1 MVFFWLN
8 HVTLKFEFMK
18 HVSAFISSLMLIL
31 GSTLSVQAQ
40 GQLTFEEVMK
50 FEDIT
55 QSSISNQG
63 NWLIYTVAPDRGD
76 ARVVVQ
82 SVSGTQKY
90 ELKLASSPKMSSDEA
105 WVAARTQAA
114 LAHRL
119 KDQRNA
125 PKNGMALLSL
135 EDGSV
140 ERIDSVARFEF
151 SNNGQWLV
159 YQKLQSKEV
168 EELKSKNKRL
178 GSPLQLRNMAT
189 QQEMSYDF
197 VSEFAFDSLSSYL
210 AFSVVDTS
218 DAKNGLFVIDLDSQ
232 EQLQIER
239 TPSSLFSNL
248 TWAPKTSDLAYT
260 VASYNQEYLRSD
272 AYLKLWDSKRNSVH
286 TLVAPDEVGQEYAL
300 RSRNQLVFSHD
311 GNRLFFGL
319 RDQAMVDLEMP
330 DMVAEEFGENTEPV
344 EGAESVENPEN
355 NEQLYD
361 IDAIISGRGL
371 DIWHGEDP
379 LIKTQEIITWNR
391 RKNHLYTSV
400 VHLGRKDNWVQLADK
415 TMPEVRIAHN
425 SKRVLGYNNEPYQK
439 EITWDGSYSDWYL
452 VDVNSG
458 DRTSLLT
465 RYGSWPEL
473 SPSGQQVLWYADK
486 HWHLHTVAT
495 NKTQN
500 LTEALEVPFY
510 NEDHDYPS
518 EVPGYGVA
526 GWTKGDEQ
534 VLIYDKFDIWS
545 FTTRDG
551 RSINIT
557 GGLGRAEHRIFRVI
571 DSDRS
576 GNPVGKNG
584 ELLLSSY
591 HDLRKNFGFYSTGL
605 EDTKVTPLLEDDKKF
620 TFVAKAS
627 ESDAIL
633 YKREAY
639 DEFPNLWVATD
650 ASFTAVKQHT
660 QLHMDLKERWNWGTA
675 ELVDWL
681 STDGTYM
688 QGVVIKPDNYDPN
701 KRYPIMTYYYRFF
714 TDRLHDF
721 NEPKTNHRPVFAQYV
736 SDDYV
741 VFLPDVR
748 FEIGRPGFAATKSVV
763 PGIQKLVEMGIADS
777 DKLGLHGHS
786 WSGYQTA
793 FIVTQTD
800 IFDAAV
806 SGAPVSN
813 MTSAYGGIRWASGMA
828 RSFQYEKTQSRIGK
842 TLVEAPLVYL
852 ENSPVFYAD
861 KITTPMLIQH
871 GDDDGAVPWYQ
882 SIEMYIAMRRYN
894 KDVIFLQY
902 HGEPHHLQRF
912 ENKLDYAIRMKEYF
926 DYYLKGVGEPEW
938 IISGEAYQGR

>member
-1 MVFFWLN
+1 MKRLSSPIAFLVFIIGLPFL
-8 HVTLKFEFMK
+8 
-18 HVSAFISSLMLIL
+18 A
-31 GSTLSVQAQ
+31 QAQ
-40 GQLTFEEVMK
+40 DQLTFEDVMK

-55 QSSISNQG
+55 QSSISDQG
-63 NWLIYTVAPDRGD
+63 NWLMYTVAPDRGD

-90 ELKLASSPKMSSDEA
+90 ELKLVSSPTMSSDET

-114 LAHRL
+114 LTHRL

-159 YQKLQSKEV
+159 YQKLQSKQV

-178 GSPLQLRNMAT
+178 GSPLRLRNVAT
-189 QQEMSYDF
+189 QQEMSFDF
-197 VSEFAFDSLSSYL
+197 VSEFAFDSLSAYL
-210 AFSVVDTS
+210 AFAVVDTS
-218 DAKNGLFVIDLDSQ
+218 NAKNGLFVIYLDSQ
-232 EQLQIER
+232 EQLPIEQ
-239 TPSSLFSNL
+239 TTFGLFSNL
-248 TWAPKTSDLAYT
+248 TWAPKTSNLAYT
-260 VASYNQEYLRSD
+260 TASYNQEYLYSD
-272 AYLKLWDSKRNSVH
+272 AYLKLWDSKRNSVS
-286 TLVAPDEVGQEYAL
+286 TLVAPDEVDQEYAL
-300 RSRNQLVFSHD
+300 RSRNQLVFTHD
-311 GNRLFFGL
+311 GDRLFYGL
-319 RDQAMVDLEMP
+319 RDRAMVDLEMLNIA
-330 DMVAEEFGENTEPV
+330 AEEFSENTELV
-344 EGAESVENPEN
+344 EGAESVQGAEN

-379 LIKTQEIITWNR
+379 LIKTQEIVTWDR

-400 VHLGRKDNWVQLADK
+400 VHLGRKTKWVQLADK
-415 TMPEVRIAHN
+415 IMPEVRIAHN
-425 SKRVLGYNNEPYQK
+425 SERVLGYNNQPYQR
-439 EITWDGSYSDWYL
+439 EITWDGSYSNWYL

-465 RYGSWPEL
+465 HFGSWPEL
-473 SPSGQQVLWYADK
+473 SPSGQQVVWYADK

-500 LTEALEVPFY
+500 LTETLDVPFY

-571 DSDRS
+571 DADRS

-591 HDLRKNFGFYSTGL
+591 HDLRKNFGFYSTYL
-605 EDTKVTPLLEDDKKF
+605 EDTKVTPLLEEDKKF
-620 TFVAKAS
+620 TFVGKAKH
-627 ESDAIL
+627 SDAVL

-639 DEFPNLWVATD
+639 DEFPNLWVASD
-650 ASFTAVKQHT
+650 ASFEAVKQHT

-681 STDGTYM
+681 STDGNFM

-763 PGIQKLVEMGIADS
+763 PGIQKLVEIGIADS
-777 DKLGLHGHS
+777 EKLGLHGHS

-842 TLVEAPLVYL
+842 TLVEAPLIYL

-926 DYYLKGVGEPEW
+926 DYYLKSEGEPEW
-938 IISGEAYQGR
+938 IISGEVYQGR

>member
-90 ELKLASSPKMSSDEA
+90 ELKLASSPTMSSDEA

-178 GSPLQLRNMAT
+178 GSPLRLRNVAT
-189 QQEMSYDF
+189 QQEMSFDF
-197 VSEFAFDSLSSYL
+197 VSEFAFDSLSAYL
-210 AFSVVDTS
+210 AFAVVDTS

-232 EQLQIER
+232 EQLPIER
-239 TPSSLFSNL
+239 TTFALFSNL
-248 TWAPKTSDLAYT
+248 TWAPKTSNLAYT
-260 VASYNQEYLRSD
+260 TASYNQEYLRSD
-272 AYLKLWDSKRNSVH
+272 AYLKLWDSKRNSVR

-319 RDQAMVDLEMP
+319 RDRAMVDLEMP

-500 LTEALEVPFY
+500 LTEALDVPFY

-551 RSINIT
+551 GSINIT

-605 EDTKVTPLLEDDKKF
+605 EDTKVTPLLEEDKKF

>member
-178 GSPLQLRNMAT
+178 GSPLRLRNVAT
-189 QQEMSYDF
+189 QQEMSFDF
-197 VSEFAFDSLSSYL
+197 VSEFAFDSLSAYL
-210 AFSVVDTS
+210 AFAVVDTS
-218 DAKNGLFVIDLDSQ
+218 DVKNGLFVIDLDSQ
-232 EQLQIER
+232 EQLPIER
-239 TPSSLFSNL
+239 TTFALFSNL
-248 TWAPKTSDLAYT
+248 TWAPKTSNLAYT
-260 VASYNQEYLRSD
+260 TASYNQEYLRSD
-272 AYLKLWDSKRNSVH
+272 AYLKLWDSKRNSVS
-286 TLVAPDEVGQEYAL
+286 TLVAPDEVDQEYAL
-300 RSRNQLVFSHD
+300 RSRNQLVFTHD

-319 RDQAMVDLEMP
+319 RDRAMVDLEMP
-330 DMVAEEFGENTEPV
+330 DMMAEEFGENTEPV
-344 EGAESVENPEN
+344 EGAESVEDPEN

-650 ASFTAVKQHT
+650 ASFKAVKQHT

-793 FIVTQTD
+793 FIVTQTN

>member
-1 MVFFWLN
+1 MKRLSASIAFLVFIIGLPFL
-8 HVTLKFEFMK
+8 
-18 HVSAFISSLMLIL
+18 A
-31 GSTLSVQAQ
+31 QAQ
-40 GQLTFEEVMK
+40 DQLTFEDVMK

-55 QSSISNQG
+55 QSSISDQG
-63 NWLIYTVAPDRGD
+63 NWLMYTVAPDRGD

-90 ELKLASSPKMSSDEA
+90 ELKLVSSPTMSSDET

-114 LAHRL
+114 LTHRL

-178 GSPLQLRNMAT
+178 GSPLRLRNVAT
-189 QQEMSYDF
+189 QQEMSFDF
-197 VSEFAFDSLSSYL
+197 VSEFAFDSLSAYL
-210 AFSVVDTS
+210 AFAVVDTS
-218 DAKNGLFVIDLDSQ
+218 NAKNGLFVIYLDSQ
-232 EQLQIER
+232 EQLPIEQ
-239 TPSSLFSNL
+239 TTFGLFSNL
-248 TWAPKTSDLAYT
+248 TWAPKTANLAYT
-260 VASYNQEYLRSD
+260 TSSYNQEYLHSD
-272 AYLKLWDSKRNSVH
+272 AYLKLWDSKRNSVS
-286 TLVAPDEVGQEYAL
+286 TLVAPDEVDQEYAL
-300 RSRNQLVFSHD
+300 RSRNQLVFTHD
-311 GNRLFFGL
+311 GDRLFFGL
-319 RDQAMVDLEMP
+319 RDRAMVDLEMP
-330 DMVAEEFGENTEPV
+330 DIAAEEFSENTELV
-344 EGAESVENPEN
+344 EGAESVQGAEN

-379 LIKTQEIITWNR
+379 LIKTQEILTWDR

-400 VHLGRKDNWVQLADK
+400 VHLGRKTKWVQLADK
-415 TMPEVRIAHN
+415 IMPEVRIAHN
-425 SKRVLGYNNEPYQK
+425 SERVLGYNNQPYQR
-439 EITWDGSYSDWYL
+439 EITWDGSYSNWYL

-465 RYGSWPEL
+465 HYGSWPEL
-473 SPSGQQVLWYADK
+473 SPSGQQVVWYADK
-486 HWHLHTVAT
+486 HWYLHTVAT

-500 LTEALEVPFY
+500 LTEALDVPFY

-557 GGLGRAEHRIFRVI
+557 GGLGRADHRIFRVI
-571 DSDRS
+571 DADRS

-591 HDLRKNFGFYSTGL
+591 HDLRKNFGFYSTYL
-605 EDTKVTPLLEDDKKF
+605 EDTKVTPLLEEDKKF
-620 TFVAKAS
+620 TFVGKAKH
-627 ESDAIL
+627 SDAVL

-639 DEFPNLWVATD
+639 NEFPNLWVASD
-650 ASFTAVKQHT
+650 ASFEAVKQHT

-681 STDGTYM
+681 STDGTFM

-763 PGIQKLVEMGIADS
+763 PGIQKLVGMGIADS
-777 DKLGLHGHS
+777 EKLGLHGHS

-842 TLVEAPLVYL
+842 TLVEAPLIYL

-926 DYYLKGVGEPEW
+926 DYYLKGEGEPEW

>member
-1 MVFFWLN
+1 MKRLSASIAFLVFIIGLPFL
-8 HVTLKFEFMK
+8 
-18 HVSAFISSLMLIL
+18 A
-31 GSTLSVQAQ
+31 QAQ
-40 GQLTFEEVMK
+40 DQLTFEDVMK

-55 QSSISNQG
+55 QSSISDQG
-63 NWLIYTVAPDRGD
+63 NWLMYTVAPDRGD

-90 ELKLASSPKMSSDEA
+90 ELKLVSSPTMSSDET

-114 LAHRL
+114 LTHRL

-159 YQKLQSKEV
+159 YQKLQSKQV

-178 GSPLQLRNMAT
+178 GSPLRLRNVAT
-189 QQEMSYDF
+189 QQEMSFDF
-197 VSEFAFDSLSSYL
+197 VSEFAFDSLSAYL
-210 AFSVVDTS
+210 AFAVVDTS
-218 DAKNGLFVIDLDSQ
+218 NAKNGLFVIYLDSQ
-232 EQLQIER
+232 EQLPIEQ
-239 TPSSLFSNL
+239 TTFGLFSNL
-248 TWAPKTSDLAYT
+248 TWAPKTSNLAYT
-260 VASYNQEYLRSD
+260 TASYNQEYLYSD
-272 AYLKLWDSKRNSVH
+272 AYLKLWDSKRNSVS
-286 TLVAPDEVGQEYAL
+286 TLVAPDEVDQEYAL
-300 RSRNQLVFSHD
+300 RSRNQLVFTHD
-311 GNRLFFGL
+311 GDRLFYGL
-319 RDQAMVDLEMP
+319 RDRAMVDLEMLNIA
-330 DMVAEEFGENTEPV
+330 AEEFSENTELV
-344 EGAESVENPEN
+344 EGAESVQGAEN

-379 LIKTQEIITWNR
+379 LIKTQEIVTWDR

-400 VHLGRKDNWVQLADK
+400 VHLGRKTKWVQLADK
-415 TMPEVRIAHN
+415 IMPEVRIAHN
-425 SKRVLGYNNEPYQK
+425 SERVLGYNNQPYQR
-439 EITWDGSYSDWYL
+439 EITWDGSYSNWYL

-465 RYGSWPEL
+465 HFGSWPEL
-473 SPSGQQVLWYADK
+473 SPSGQQVVWYADK

-500 LTEALEVPFY
+500 LTETLDVPFY

-571 DSDRS
+571 DADRS

-591 HDLRKNFGFYSTGL
+591 HDLRKNFGFYSTYL
-605 EDTKVTPLLEDDKKF
+605 EDTKVTPLLEEDKKF
-620 TFVAKAS
+620 TFVGKAKH
-627 ESDAIL
+627 SDAVL

-639 DEFPNLWVATD
+639 DEFPNLWVASD
-650 ASFTAVKQHT
+650 ASFEAVKQHT

-681 STDGTYM
+681 STDGNFM

-763 PGIQKLVEMGIADS
+763 PGIQKLVEIGIADS
-777 DKLGLHGHS
+777 EKLGLHGHS

-842 TLVEAPLVYL
+842 TLVEAPLIYL

-926 DYYLKGVGEPEW
+926 DYYLKSEGEPEW
-938 IISGEAYQGR
+938 IISGEVYQGR

>member
-1 MVFFWLN
+1 MKRLSASIAFLVFIIGLPFL
-8 HVTLKFEFMK
+8 
-18 HVSAFISSLMLIL
+18 A
-31 GSTLSVQAQ
+31 QAQ
-40 GQLTFEEVMK
+40 DQLTFEDVMK

-55 QSSISNQG
+55 QSSISDQG
-63 NWLIYTVAPDRGD
+63 NWLMYTVAPDRGD

-90 ELKLASSPKMSSDEA
+90 ELKLVSSPTMSSDET

-114 LAHRL
+114 LTHRL

-178 GSPLQLRNMAT
+178 GSPLRLRNVAT
-189 QQEMSYDF
+189 QQEMSFDF
-197 VSEFAFDSLSSYL
+197 VSEFAFDSLSAYL
-210 AFSVVDTS
+210 AFAVVDTS
-218 DAKNGLFVIDLDSQ
+218 NAKNGLFVIYLDSQ
-232 EQLQIER
+232 EQLPIEQ
-239 TPSSLFSNL
+239 TTFGLFSNL
-248 TWAPKTSDLAYT
+248 TWAPKTANLAYT
-260 VASYNQEYLRSD
+260 TSSYNQEYLHSD
-272 AYLKLWDSKRNSVH
+272 AYLKLWDSKRNSVS
-286 TLVAPDEVGQEYAL
+286 TLVAPDEVDQEYAL
-300 RSRNQLVFSHD
+300 RSRNQLVFTHD
-311 GNRLFFGL
+311 GDRLFFGL
-319 RDQAMVDLEMP
+319 RDRAMVDLEMP
-330 DMVAEEFGENTEPV
+330 DIAAEEFSENTELV
-344 EGAESVENPEN
+344 EGAESVQGAEN
-355 NEQLYD
+355 NEHLYD

-379 LIKTQEIITWNR
+379 LIKTQEIVTWDR
-391 RKNHLYTSV
+391 RKNNLYTSV
-400 VHLGRKDNWVQLADK
+400 VHLGRKTKWVQLADK
-415 TMPEVRIAHN
+415 IMPEVRITHN
-425 SKRVLGYNNEPYQK
+425 SERVLGYNNQPYQR
-439 EITWDGSYSDWYL
+439 EITWDGSYSNWYL

-465 RYGSWPEL
+465 HYGSWPEL
-473 SPSGQQVLWYADK
+473 SPSGQQVVWYADK
-486 HWHLHTVAT
+486 HWYLHTVAT

-500 LTEALEVPFY
+500 LTEALDVPFY
-510 NEDHDYPS
+510 NEDYDYPS

-557 GGLGRAEHRIFRVI
+557 GGLGRADHRIFRVI
-571 DSDRS
+571 DGDRS

-591 HDLRKNFGFYSTGL
+591 HDLRKNFGFYSTYL
-605 EDTKVTPLLEDDKKF
+605 EDTKVTPLLEEDKKF
-620 TFVAKAS
+620 TFVGKAKH
-627 ESDAIL
+627 SDAVL

-639 DEFPNLWVATD
+639 DEFPNLWVASD
-650 ASFTAVKQHT
+650 ASFEAVKQHT

-681 STDGTYM
+681 STDGTFM

-763 PGIQKLVEMGIADS
+763 PGIQKLVGMGIADS
-777 DKLGLHGHS
+777 EKLGLHGHS

-842 TLVEAPLVYL
+842 TLVEAPLIYL

-926 DYYLKGVGEPEW
+926 DYYLKGEGEPEW

>member
-8 HVTLKFEFMK
+8 HVTLKYEFMK

-90 ELKLASSPKMSSDEA
+90 ELKLAYSPTMTSDEA

-114 LAHRL
+114 IAHRL

-159 YQKLQSKEV
+159 YQKLQSNEV

-178 GSPLQLRNMAT
+178 GSPLRLRNVAT
-189 QQEMSYDF
+189 QQEMSFDF
-197 VSEFAFDSLSSYL
+197 VSEFAFDSLSAYL
-210 AFSVVDTS
+210 AFAVVDTS

-232 EQLQIER
+232 EQLPIER
-239 TPSSLFSNL
+239 TTFALFSNL
-248 TWAPKTSDLAYT
+248 TWAPKTSNLAYT
-260 VASYNQEYLRSD
+260 TASYNQEYLRSD
-272 AYLKLWDSKRNSVH
+272 AYLKLWDSKRNSVS
-286 TLVAPDEVGQEYAL
+286 TLVAPDEVDQEYAL
-300 RSRNQLVFSHD
+300 RSRNQLVFTHD

-319 RDQAMVDLEMP
+319 RDRAMVDLEMP
-330 DMVAEEFGENTEPV
+330 DMMAEEFGENTEPV
-344 EGAESVENPEN
+344 EGAESVEDPEN
-355 NEQLYD
+355 NEQLYY
-361 IDAIISGRGL
+361 IDAIISGRAL

-400 VHLGRKDNWVQLADK
+400 VDLGRKANWVQLADK

-473 SPSGQQVLWYADK
+473 SPSGQQVVWYADK

-500 LTEALEVPFY
+500 LTEALDVPFY

-526 GWTKGDEQ
+526 GWTKGDEH

-545 FTTRDG
+545 FTTHEG

-571 DSDRS
+571 DPDRS

-620 TFVAKAS
+620 TFVVKAS

-650 ASFTAVKQHT
+650 TSFKAVKQHT
-660 QLHMDLKERWNWGTA
+660 SLHMDLKERWNWGTA

-681 STDGTYM
+681 STDGTFM
-688 QGVVIKPDNYDPN
+688 QGVVIKPDNYDPE
-701 KRYPIMTYYYRFF
+701 KTYPIMTYYYRFF

-741 VFLPDVR
+741 VFLPDIR

-763 PGIQKLVEMGIADS
+763 PGIQKLVELGIADP

-842 TLVEAPLVYL
+842 TLMEAPLVYL

-926 DYYLKGVGEPEW
+926 DYYLKGEGEPEW

>member
-1 MVFFWLN
+1 MKRLSSPIAFLVFIIGLPFL
-8 HVTLKFEFMK
+8 
-18 HVSAFISSLMLIL
+18 A
-31 GSTLSVQAQ
+31 QAQ
-40 GQLTFEEVMK
+40 DQLTFEDVMK

-55 QSSISNQG
+55 QSSISDQG
-63 NWLIYTVAPDRGD
+63 NWLMYTVAPDRGD

-90 ELKLASSPKMSSDEA
+90 ELKLVSSPTMSSDET

-114 LAHRL
+114 LTHRL

-159 YQKLQSKEV
+159 YQKLQSKQV

-178 GSPLQLRNMAT
+178 GSPLRLRNVAT
-189 QQEMSYDF
+189 QQEMSFDF
-197 VSEFAFDSLSSYL
+197 VSEFAFDSLSAYL
-210 AFSVVDTS
+210 AFAVVDTS
-218 DAKNGLFVIDLDSQ
+218 NAKNGLFVIYLDSQ
-232 EQLQIER
+232 EQLPIEQ
-239 TPSSLFSNL
+239 TTFGLFSNL
-248 TWAPKTSDLAYT
+248 TWAPKTSNLAYT
-260 VASYNQEYLRSD
+260 TASYNQEYLYSD
-272 AYLKLWDSKRNSVH
+272 AYLKLWDSKRNSVS
-286 TLVAPDEVGQEYAL
+286 TLVAPDEVDQEYAL
-300 RSRNQLVFSHD
+300 RSRNQLVFTHD
-311 GNRLFFGL
+311 GDRLFYGL
-319 RDQAMVDLEMP
+319 RDRAMVDLEMLNIA
-330 DMVAEEFGENTEPV
+330 AEEFSENTELV
-344 EGAESVENPEN
+344 EGAESVQGAEN

-361 IDAIISGRGL
+361 IDVIISGRGL

-379 LIKTQEIITWNR
+379 LIKTQEIVTWDR

-400 VHLGRKDNWVQLADK
+400 VHLGRKTKWVQLADK
-415 TMPEVRIAHN
+415 IMPEVRIAHN
-425 SKRVLGYNNEPYQK
+425 SERVLGYNNQPYQR
-439 EITWDGSYSDWYL
+439 EITWDGSYSNWYL

-465 RYGSWPEL
+465 HFGSWPEL
-473 SPSGQQVLWYADK
+473 SPSGQQVVWYADK

-500 LTEALEVPFY
+500 LTETLDVPFY

-571 DSDRS
+571 DADRS

-591 HDLRKNFGFYSTGL
+591 HDLRKNFGFYSTYL
-605 EDTKVTPLLEDDKKF
+605 EDTKVTPLLEEDKKF
-620 TFVAKAS
+620 TFVGKAKH
-627 ESDAIL
+627 SDAVL

-639 DEFPNLWVATD
+639 DEFPNLWVASD
-650 ASFTAVKQHT
+650 ASFEAVKQHT

-681 STDGTYM
+681 STDGNFM

-763 PGIQKLVEMGIADS
+763 PGIQKLVEIGIADS
-777 DKLGLHGHS
+777 EKLGLHGHS

-842 TLVEAPLVYL
+842 TLVEAPLIYL

-926 DYYLKGVGEPEW
+926 DYYLKSEGEPEW
-938 IISGEAYQGR
+938 IISGEVYQGR

>member
-1 MVFFWLN
+1 
-8 HVTLKFEFMK
+8 MK
-18 HVSAFISSLMLIL
+18 RLSASIAFLVVIIGSSFLA
-31 GSTLSVQAQ
+31 QAQ
-40 GQLTFEEVMK
+40 DQLTFEDVMK

-55 QSSISNQG
+55 QSSISDQG
-63 NWLIYTVAPDRGD
+63 NWLMYTIAPDRGD

-82 SVSGTQKY
+82 SVSGTQQY
-90 ELKLASSPKMSSDEA
+90 EVKLATSPTMSSDEA
-105 WVAARTQAA
+105 WVAVRTQAS
-114 LAHRL
+114 LTQRL
-119 KDQRNA
+119 NDQRNT
-125 PKNGMALLSL
+125 PKNGMAILSTQ
-135 EDGSV
+135 DGSV
-140 ERIDSVARFEF
+140 ERVDSVARFQF
-151 SNNGQWLV
+151 SNNGQWLA
-159 YQKLQSKEV
+159 YQKLTSKEV

-178 GSPLQLRNMAT
+178 GTALHLRNMDT
-189 QQEMSYDF
+189 QEEISFDF
-197 VSEFAFDSLSSYL
+197 VSEFAFDSLSSYV
-210 AFSVVDTS
+210 AFAVVDTS
-218 DAKNGLFVIDLDSQ
+218 DAENGLFVIKLDSQ
-232 EQLQIER
+232 ELLPIEQ
-239 TPSSLFSNL
+239 TSFGLFANL
-248 TWAPKTSDLAYT
+248 TWAPKSSDLAYT
-260 VASYNQEYLRSD
+260 AASYNQEYLRSD
-272 AYLKLWDSKRNSVH
+272 AHLKLWDSSRNAVS
-286 TLVAPDEVGQEYAL
+286 TLVAPDEIDQEYAL
-300 RSRNQLVFSHD
+300 RSRNQLVFTHD

-319 RDQAMVDLEMP
+319 RDRAMVYLEMP
-330 DMVAEEFGENTEPV
+330 DMMAEEFGENTEPV
-344 EGAESVENPEN
+344 EGAESVEDPEN

-400 VHLGRKDNWVQLADK
+400 VHLGRKANWVQLADK

-439 EITWDGSYSDWYL
+439 EITWDGSYTDWYL

-473 SPSGQQVLWYADK
+473 SPSGQQVVWYADK

-500 LTEALEVPFY
+500 LTEALDVPFY

-545 FTTRDG
+545 FTTHEG

-571 DSDRS
+571 DPDRS

-605 EDTKVTPLLEDDKKF
+605 EDTKVSPLLEDDKKF

-627 ESDAIL
+627 DSDAIL

-639 DEFPNLWVATD
+639 DEFPNLWVAED
-650 ASFTAVKQHT
+650 ASFEFVKQHT
-660 QLHMDLKERWNWGTA
+660 SLHMDLKERWNWGSA

-688 QGVVIKPDNYDPN
+688 QGVVIKPDNYDPE
-701 KRYPIMTYYYRFF
+701 KTYPIMTYYYRFF

-763 PGIQKLVEMGIADS
+763 PGIQKLVELGIADP

-842 TLVEAPLVYL
+842 TLMEAPLVYL

-926 DYYLKGVGEPEW
+926 DYYLKGEGEPEW

>member
-8 HVTLKFEFMK
+8 HVTLKYEFMK

-55 QSSISNQG
+55 QSTISNQG

-90 ELKLASSPKMSSDEA
+90 ELKLAYSPTMTSDEA

-114 LAHRL
+114 IAHRL

-159 YQKLQSKEV
+159 YQKLQSNEV

-178 GSPLQLRNMAT
+178 GSPLRLRNVAT
-189 QQEMSYDF
+189 QQEMSFDF
-197 VSEFAFDSLSSYL
+197 VSEFAFDSLSAYL
-210 AFSVVDTS
+210 AFAVVDTS

-232 EQLQIER
+232 EQLPIER
-239 TPSSLFSNL
+239 TTFALFSNL
-248 TWAPKTSDLAYT
+248 TWAPKTSNLAYT
-260 VASYNQEYLRSD
+260 TASYNQEYLRSD
-272 AYLKLWDSKRNSVH
+272 AYLKLWDSKRNSVS
-286 TLVAPDEVGQEYAL
+286 TLVAPDEVDQEYAL
-300 RSRNQLVFSHD
+300 RSRNQLVFTHD

-319 RDQAMVDLEMP
+319 RDRAMVDLEMP
-330 DMVAEEFGENTEPV
+330 DMMAEEFGENTEPV
-344 EGAESVENPEN
+344 EGAESVEDPEN

-400 VHLGRKDNWVQLADK
+400 VHLGRKANWVQLADK

-473 SPSGQQVLWYADK
+473 SPSGQQVVWYADK

-500 LTEALEVPFY
+500 LTEALDVPFY

-526 GWTKGDEQ
+526 GWTKGDEH

-545 FTTRDG
+545 FTTHEG

-571 DSDRS
+571 DPDRS

-620 TFVAKAS
+620 TFVVKAS

-650 ASFTAVKQHT
+650 TSFKAVKQHT
-660 QLHMDLKERWNWGTA
+660 SLHMDLKERWNWGTA

-681 STDGTYM
+681 STDGTFM
-688 QGVVIKPDNYDPN
+688 QGVVIKPDNYDPE
-701 KRYPIMTYYYRFF
+701 KTYPIMTYYYRFF

-763 PGIQKLVEMGIADS
+763 PGIQKLVELGIADP

-842 TLVEAPLVYL
+842 TLMEAPLVYL

-926 DYYLKGVGEPEW
+926 DYYLKGEGEPEW

>member
-1 MVFFWLN
+1 MKRLSASIAFLVFIIGLPFL
-8 HVTLKFEFMK
+8 
-18 HVSAFISSLMLIL
+18 A
-31 GSTLSVQAQ
+31 QAQ
-40 GQLTFEEVMK
+40 DQLTFEDVMK

-55 QSSISNQG
+55 QSSISDQG
-63 NWLIYTVAPDRGD
+63 NWLMYTVAPDRGD

-90 ELKLASSPKMSSDEA
+90 ELKLVSSPTMSSDET

-114 LAHRL
+114 LTHRL

-178 GSPLQLRNMAT
+178 GSPLRLRNVAT
-189 QQEMSYDF
+189 QQEMSFDF
-197 VSEFAFDSLSSYL
+197 VSEFAFDSLSAYL
-210 AFSVVDTS
+210 AFAVVDTS
-218 DAKNGLFVIDLDSQ
+218 NAKNGLFVIYLDSQ
-232 EQLQIER
+232 EQLPIEQ
-239 TPSSLFSNL
+239 TTFGLFSNL
-248 TWAPKTSDLAYT
+248 TWAPKTANLAYT
-260 VASYNQEYLRSD
+260 TSSYNQEYLHSD
-272 AYLKLWDSKRNSVH
+272 AYLKLWDSKRNSVS
-286 TLVAPDEVGQEYAL
+286 TLVAPDEVDQEYAL
-300 RSRNQLVFSHD
+300 RSRNQLVFTHD
-311 GNRLFFGL
+311 GDRLFFGL
-319 RDQAMVDLEMP
+319 RDRAMVDLEMP
-330 DMVAEEFGENTEPV
+330 DIAAEEFSENTELV
-344 EGAESVENPEN
+344 EGAESVQGAEN

-379 LIKTQEIITWNR
+379 LIKTQEIVTWDR
-391 RKNHLYTSV
+391 RKNNLYTSV
-400 VHLGRKDNWVQLADK
+400 VHLGRKTKWVQLADK
-415 TMPEVRIAHN
+415 IMPEVRIAHN
-425 SKRVLGYNNEPYQK
+425 SERVMGYNNQPYQR
-439 EITWDGSYSDWYL
+439 EITWDGSYSNWYL

-465 RYGSWPEL
+465 HYGSWPEL
-473 SPSGQQVLWYADK
+473 SPSGQQVVWYADK
-486 HWHLHTVAT
+486 HWYLHTVAT

-500 LTEALEVPFY
+500 LTEALDVPFY

-557 GGLGRAEHRIFRVI
+557 GGLGRADHRIFRVI
-571 DSDRS
+571 DGDRS

-591 HDLRKNFGFYSTGL
+591 HDLRKNFGFYSTYL
-605 EDTKVTPLLEDDKKF
+605 EDTKVTPLLEEDKKF
-620 TFVAKAS
+620 TFVGKAKH
-627 ESDAIL
+627 SDAVL

-639 DEFPNLWVATD
+639 NEFPNLWVASD
-650 ASFTAVKQHT
+650 ASFEAVKQHT

-681 STDGTYM
+681 STDGTFM

-763 PGIQKLVEMGIADS
+763 PGIQKLVGMGIADS
-777 DKLGLHGHS
+777 EKLGLHGHS

-842 TLVEAPLVYL
+842 TLVEAPLIYL

-926 DYYLKGVGEPEW
+926 DYYLKGEGEPEW

>member
-1 MVFFWLN
+1 
-8 HVTLKFEFMK
+8 
-18 HVSAFISSLMLIL
+18 VSAD
-31 GSTLSVQAQ
+31 
-40 GQLTFEEVMK
+40 
-50 FEDIT
+50 DI
-55 QSSISNQG
+55 
-63 NWLIYTVAPDRGD
+63 A
-76 ARVVVQ
+76 
-82 SVSGTQKY
+82 
-90 ELKLASSPKMSSDEA
+90 
-105 WVAARTQAA
+105 
-114 LAHRL
+114 
-119 KDQRNA
+119 
-125 PKNGMALLSL
+125 
-135 EDGSV
+135 DG
-140 ERIDSVARFEF
+140 
-151 SNNGQWLV
+151 
-159 YQKLQSKEV
+159 
-168 EELKSKNKRL
+168 
-178 GSPLQLRNMAT
+178 
-189 QQEMSYDF
+189 
-197 VSEFAFDSLSSYL
+197 
-210 AFSVVDTS
+210 
-218 DAKNGLFVIDLDSQ
+218 
-232 EQLQIER
+232 
-239 TPSSLFSNL
+239 
-248 TWAPKTSDLAYT
+248 
-260 VASYNQEYLRSD
+260 
-272 AYLKLWDSKRNSVH
+272 
-286 TLVAPDEVGQEYAL
+286 YAL
-300 RSRNQLVFSHD
+300 RTRNRMVFTHD
-311 GNRLFFGL
+311 GQRLFFGL
-319 RDQAMVDLEMP
+319 RDR
-330 DMVAEEFGENTEPV
+330 DMVNLETND
-344 EGAESVENPEN
+344 NP
-355 NEQLYD
+355 NED
-361 IDAIISGRGL
+361 AVKSDTDAPDDAIDIYDVDAIVGDRGL

-379 LIKTQEIITWNR
+379 LIKTQEIVTWNR
-391 RKNHLYTSV
+391 RKNHLYTAV
-400 VHLGRKDNWVQLADK
+400 VHFGRKESWTQLADK
-415 TMPEVRIAHN
+415 SMPNISISHN
-425 SKRVLGYNNEPYQK
+425 QGHVLGSNDQPYQR

-452 VDVNSG
+452 VDLKTAE
-458 DRTSLLT
+458 RTPLLS
-465 RYGSWPEL
+465 RYGSRPQL
-473 SPSGQQVLWYADK
+473 SPTGSFVLWYADK
-486 HWHLHTVAT
+486 HWNLFRVEGGAS
-495 NKTQN
+495 QN
-500 LTEALEVPFY
+500 LTAALEVPFY

-518 EVPGYGVA
+518 DVPGYGIA
-526 GWTKGDEQ
+526 GWTQNDAH
-534 VLIYDKFDIWS
+534 VLIYDKYDIWS
-545 FTTRDG
+545 FDTKSGAASSLTAG
-551 RSINIT
+551 E
-557 GGLGRAEHRIFRVI
+557 GRAEKRIFRVL
-571 DSDRS
+571 DLDRENAS
-576 GNPVGKNG
+576 FTTGASVV
-584 ELLLSSY
+584 LSSY
-591 HDLRKNFGFYSTGL
+591 HDLKKNFGFYSATIGSQGVRVL
-605 EDTKVTPLLEDDKKF
+605 REEDKKF

-675 ELVDWL
+675 ELVEWL

-926 DYYLKGVGEPEW
+926 DYYLKGEGEPEW

>member
-90 ELKLASSPKMSSDEA
+90 ELKLASSPTMSSDEA

-178 GSPLQLRNMAT
+178 GSPLRLRNVAT
-189 QQEMSYDF
+189 QQEMSFDF
-197 VSEFAFDSLSSYL
+197 VSEFAFDSLSAYL
-210 AFSVVDTS
+210 AFAVVDTS

-232 EQLQIER
+232 EQLPIER
-239 TPSSLFSNL
+239 TTFALFSNL
-248 TWAPKTSDLAYT
+248 TWAPKTSNLAYT
-260 VASYNQEYLRSD
+260 TASYNQEYLRSD
-272 AYLKLWDSKRNSVH
+272 AYLKLWDSKRNSVR

-319 RDQAMVDLEMP
+319 RDRAMVDLEMP

-344 EGAESVENPEN
+344 EGAESVEDPEN

-500 LTEALEVPFY
+500 LTEALDVPFY

-551 RSINIT
+551 GSINIT

-605 EDTKVTPLLEDDKKF
+605 EDTKVTPLLEEDKKF

>member
-1 MVFFWLN
+1 MKRLSALITFLVFIIGSPI
-8 HVTLKFEFMK
+8 
-18 HVSAFISSLMLIL
+18 SAQ
-31 GSTLSVQAQ
+31 TQ
-40 GQLTFEEVMK
+40 GQLTFEDVMK

-55 QSSISNQG
+55 QSSISDQG

-82 SVSGTQKY
+82 SVSGTQEY
-90 ELKLASSPKMSSDEA
+90 EVPLAFSPAISSDEA
-105 WVAARTQAA
+105 WVAVRTQAS
-114 LAHRL
+114 LTQRL
-119 KDQRNA
+119 KDQQNA
-125 PKNGMALLSL
+125 LKNGMAILSI

-140 ERIDSVARFEF
+140 ERIDNVARFQF
-151 SNNGQWLV
+151 SNNGEWLA
-159 YQKLQSKEV
+159 YQKLTSKEV

-178 GSPLQLRNMAT
+178 GTALHLRNMAT
-189 QQEMSYDF
+189 LEEISFDF
-197 VSEFAFDSLSSYL
+197 VSEFAFDSLSSFI
-210 AFSVVDTS
+210 AFAVVDTS
-218 DAKNGLFVIDLDSQ
+218 DAENGLFLVNLDNQ
-232 EQLQIER
+232 EQLELER
-239 TPSSLFSNL
+239 ISSGLFANL

-260 VASYNQEYLRSD
+260 AASYNHEYVRSD
-272 AYLKLWDSKRNSVH
+272 AHLKLWDSSQNAVS
-286 TLVAPDEVGQEYAL
+286 TLVAPDEVDKEYAL
-300 RSRNQLVFSHD
+300 RSRNQLLFTHD

-319 RDQAMVDLEMP
+319 RDRDMVDLEML
-330 DMVAEEFGENTEPV
+330 DLDAEEGGENFKLS
-344 EGAESVENPEN
+344 ESAKNI
-355 NEQLYD
+355 EQLYD
-361 IDAIISGRGL
+361 VEKIISGRGL
-371 DIWHGEDP
+371 DIWHGDDP
-379 LIKTQEIITWNR
+379 LIKTQEIMTWNR
-391 RKNHLYTSV
+391 RKNHLYSSV
-400 VHLGRKDNWVQLADK
+400 VHLSRKTKWVQLADK
-415 TMPEVRIAHN
+415 TMPNIRIAHN
-425 SKRVLGYNNEPYQK
+425 SERVLGYNNQPYQR

-452 VDVNSG
+452 VDVNSA
-458 DRTSLLT
+458 DRKRLLN

-473 SPSGQQVLWYADK
+473 SPSGQQVVWYADK
-486 HWHLHTVAT
+486 HWYLHTVAT

-500 LTEALEVPFY
+500 LTEVMNVPFY

-534 VLIYDKFDIWS
+534 VLIYDKYDIWS
-545 FTTRDG
+545 FSTPDG
-551 RSINIT
+551 QPTNIS

-571 DSDRS
+571 DADQS

-605 EDTKVTPLLEDDKKF
+605 EDTKVTPLLEEDKKF

-627 ESDAIL
+627 DSDAIL

-639 DEFPNLWVATD
+639 DEFPNLWVAKD
-650 ASFTAVKQHT
+650 ASFETVQQHT
-660 QLHMDLKERWNWGTA
+660 QLHMDLKERWNWGSA

-681 STDGTYM
+681 STDGTFI

-714 TDRLHDF
+714 TNRLHDF

-741 VFLPDVR
+741 VFLPDIR

-763 PGIQKLVEMGIADS
+763 PGIQKLVELGIGDP

-800 IFDAAV
+800 IFDAAI

-842 TLVEAPLVYL
+842 TLMEAPLVYL

-926 DYYLKGVGEPEW
+926 DHYLKGEGKPEW

>member
-1 MVFFWLN
+1 MVFFCLN

-90 ELKLASSPKMSSDEA
+90 ELKLASSPTMSSDEA

-168 EELKSKNKRL
+168 EEVKSKNKRL
-178 GSPLQLRNMAT
+178 GSPLRLRNVAT
-189 QQEMSYDF
+189 QQEMSFDF
-197 VSEFAFDSLSSYL
+197 VSEFAFDSLSAYL
-210 AFSVVDTS
+210 AFAVVDTS

-232 EQLQIER
+232 EQLTIER
-239 TPSSLFSNL
+239 TTFALFSNL
-248 TWAPKTSDLAYT
+248 TWAPKTSNLAYT
-260 VASYNQEYLRSD
+260 TASYNQEYLRSD
-272 AYLKLWDSKRNSVH
+272 AYLKLWDSKRNSVR

-319 RDQAMVDLEMP
+319 RDRAMVDLEMP

-344 EGAESVENPEN
+344 EGAESVENPEI

-500 LTEALEVPFY
+500 LTEALDVPFY

-576 GNPVGKNG
+576 GNPVGKDG

-605 EDTKVTPLLEDDKKF
+605 EDTKVTPLLEEDKKF

-688 QGVVIKPDNYDPN
+688 QGVVIKPDNYDSN

-763 PGIQKLVEMGIADS
+763 PGIQKLVELGIADP

>member
-1 MVFFWLN
+1 MKRLSASIAFLVFIIGLPFL
-8 HVTLKFEFMK
+8 
-18 HVSAFISSLMLIL
+18 A
-31 GSTLSVQAQ
+31 QAQ
-40 GQLTFEEVMK
+40 DQLTFEDVMK

-55 QSSISNQG
+55 QSSISDQG
-63 NWLIYTVAPDRGD
+63 NWLMYTVAPDRGD

-90 ELKLASSPKMSSDEA
+90 ELKLVSSPTMSSDET

-114 LAHRL
+114 LTHRL

-178 GSPLQLRNMAT
+178 GSPLRLRNVAT
-189 QQEMSYDF
+189 QQEMSFDF
-197 VSEFAFDSLSSYL
+197 VSEFAFDSLSAYL
-210 AFSVVDTS
+210 AFAVVDTS
-218 DAKNGLFVIDLDSQ
+218 NAKNGLFVIYLDSQ
-232 EQLQIER
+232 EQLPIEQ
-239 TPSSLFSNL
+239 TTFGLFSNL
-248 TWAPKTSDLAYT
+248 TWAPKTANLAYT
-260 VASYNQEYLRSD
+260 TSSYNQEYLHSD
-272 AYLKLWDSKRNSVH
+272 AYLKLWDSKRNSVS
-286 TLVAPDEVGQEYAL
+286 TLVAPDEVDQEYAL
-300 RSRNQLVFSHD
+300 RSRNQLVFTHD
-311 GNRLFFGL
+311 GDRLFFGL
-319 RDQAMVDLEMP
+319 RDRAMVDLEMP
-330 DMVAEEFGENTEPV
+330 DIAAEEFSENTELV
-344 EGAESVENPEN
+344 EGAESVQGAEN

-379 LIKTQEIITWNR
+379 LIKTQEIVTWDR
-391 RKNHLYTSV
+391 RKNNLYTSV
-400 VHLGRKDNWVQLADK
+400 VHLGRKTKWVQLADK
-415 TMPEVRIAHN
+415 IMPEVRIAHN
-425 SKRVLGYNNEPYQK
+425 SERVMGYNNQPYQR
-439 EITWDGSYSDWYL
+439 EITWDGSYSNWYL

-465 RYGSWPEL
+465 HYGSWPEL
-473 SPSGQQVLWYADK
+473 SPSGQQVVWYADK
-486 HWHLHTVAT
+486 HWYLHTVAT

-500 LTEALEVPFY
+500 LTEALDVPFY

-557 GGLGRAEHRIFRVI
+557 GGLGRADHRIFRVI
-571 DSDRS
+571 DADRS

-591 HDLRKNFGFYSTGL
+591 HDLRKNFGFYSTYL
-605 EDTKVTPLLEDDKKF
+605 EDTKVTPLLEEDKKF
-620 TFVAKAS
+620 TFVGKAKH
-627 ESDAIL
+627 SDAVL

-639 DEFPNLWVATD
+639 NEFPNLWVASD
-650 ASFTAVKQHT
+650 ASFEAVKQHT

-681 STDGTYM
+681 STDGTFM

-763 PGIQKLVEMGIADS
+763 PGIQKLVGMGIADS
-777 DKLGLHGHS
+777 EKLGLHGHS

-842 TLVEAPLVYL
+842 TLVEAPLIYL

-926 DYYLKGVGEPEW
+926 DYYLKGEGEPEW